1 MFKKQD
7 TITMAFDG
15 KTILITGAATG
26 IGRATARRLTDMG
39 ARVLIADLDGDGAQA
54 AARDLPGG
62 RALGFRCDVRD
73 DAQVAQLKA
82 DVIAAAGGVDMLINN
97 AAKPPIT
104 GPIVETEIDQWR
116 DALDV
121 NVLGYVR
128 MIRAFLPDMI
138 ARGSG
143 HVVNTSS
150 GLALL
155 PDPPIRF
162 MGPYIASKGAQ
173 LSMSYA
179 FAHALEGTGV
189 RMSVY
194 CPGVTATSD
203 RPGGP
208 PPPGPNMP
216 SMEDFR
222 IGVPARRTERVSAEY
237 ASGIL
242 VDGLIRGDFVICSQ
256 DGYLPDLIAFAQSNL
271 DPQSIVREAKAEAA

>member
-1 MFKKQD
+1 MRFE
-7 TITMAFDG
+7 G

-26 IGRATARRLTDMG
+26 IGRATAHRLAALG
-39 ARVLIADLDGDGAQA
+39 ARIFIVDLNGEGAEA
-54 AARDLPGG
+54 AARELPGG
-62 RALGFRCDVRD
+62 QSMGFRCDVRS
-73 DAQVAQLKA
+73 DADVAQLKA
-82 DVIAAAGGVDMLINN
+82 DVLAASGGIDILINN

-104 GPIVETEIDQWR
+104 GPVIETEIDQWR

-128 MIRAFLPDMI
+128 MIRAFLPAMI

-179 FAHALEGTGV
+179 FAHALAGTGV
-189 RMSVY
+189 GISVY

-203 RPGGP
+203 KAGGP
-208 PPPGPNMP
+208 PPPGLNGPTP
-216 SMEDFR
+216 DDFR
-222 IGVPARRTERVSAEY
+222 RGVPARRTERVSAEY
-237 ASGIL
+237 ASG
-242 VDGLIRGDFVICSQ
+242 VFVEGLIRGDFVICSQ
-256 DGYLPDLIAFAQSNL
+256 DAYLPDLIAFAQGNL
-271 DPQSIVREAKAEAA
+271 DPQAIVREAAAEAA